1 MRHVLA
7 LFDAP
12 IPAVSAVRALG
23 AAGFAPADL
32 WLAAEAALPGSS
44 DLARTDLPAETTAL
58 ATELESRGLD
68 RDDAALCAEGV
79 TRRGAIL
86 VLVRCPSAAAPVAER
101 ILAAAAP
108 PDLAMHRMRWQSQ
121 PGARHMWA
129 HIEPPRTS

>member
-12 IPAVSAVRALG
+12 VPAASALRALSV
-23 AAGFAPADL
+23 AGFAPTDL
-32 WLAAEAALPGSS
+32 WLAAEAPLPNTQHLS
-44 DLARTDLPAETTAL
+44 RTDLPTDAL
-58 ATELESRGLD
+58 GLQSELESRGLD

-108 PDLAMHRMRWQSQ
+108 PDLAMHRLRWQSQ

>member
-12 IPAVSAVRALG
+12 VPAASALRGLA

-32 WLAAEAALPGSS
+32 WLAAGHPVPG
-44 DLARTDLPAETTAL
+44 LREIARTDLPTETPAL
-58 ATELESRGLD
+58 EAELEARGLD
-68 RDDAALCAEGV
+68 GDAAALCAEGV

-86 VLVRCPSAAAPVAER
+86 VLLRCPSAAAPVAER

-108 PDLAMHRMRWQSQ
+108 PDLAEHRARWQASAT
-121 PGARHMWA
+121 ARHMWA
-129 HIEPPRTS
+129 RVEPPRTS